1 MVCCFRHAEM
11 DKEAESKISC
21 IHQFP
26 RKHYWWIQWKPLSS
40 LSPFPFPSSLSHREN
55 AKISSHHLHPLHPC
69 GSPTSSFPASHTS
82 PMMSLVSNLPLYPHQ
97 DPILV
102 LTCSLVLGWEPVSEV
117 PLGLHKLIAR
127 TPQTSDP
134 MWGSLV
140 QLPSISLRIIALGT
154 GEMTTVSGTQSAHCD
169 LVSISQLLLMPAPHK
184 PHSNGAPSW
193 HFGPLGSMSAH
204 ILCSVVVEMFGY
216 FSSLSV
222 LSPEK
227 WQSFSLGKDVTHCLV
242 SGSFL
247 LRTHPPLQWGQSLS
261 WLRTRNWARDRGFLV
276 GQLPSFSCILACI
289 WL

>member
-1 MVCCFRHAEM
+1 MPPPPPWFLPVCGYCPLPLLPGTFKVMVCCFRHAEM

-69 GSPTSSFPASHTS
+69 GSPTSSFPASRTS

-134 MWGSLV
+134 M
-140 QLPSISLRIIALGT
+140 
-154 GEMTTVSGTQSAHCD
+154 
-169 LVSISQLLLMPAPHK
+169 
-184 PHSNGAPSW
+184 
-193 HFGPLGSMSAH
+193 
-204 ILCSVVVEMFGY
+204 
-216 FSSLSV
+216 
-222 LSPEK
+222 
-227 WQSFSLGKDVTHCLV
+227 
-242 SGSFL
+242 
-247 LRTHPPLQWGQSLS
+247 
-261 WLRTRNWARDRGFLV
+261 
-276 GQLPSFSCILACI
+276 
-289 WL
+289 